1 MGKLVRWFCMLYI
14 IFIIG
19 VIFGSFYN
27 VVGMRLPNGE
37 SIVKPG
43 SHCPKC
49 GHMLSWY
56 ENIPLISYIMLG
68 GSCKKC
74 KKPISSTYFLMELL
88 SGALFALCYKVFGIN
103 VNFFLSLIIVSLV
116 IIIFVSDSK
125 YMIINDSPL
134 VVASILIF
142 LIKWHDAGIVNALF
156 SILYGLV
163 IFAVA
168 YLLKVFGYLAF
179 KQEAL
184 GGGDIKL
191 SFVAGLLLGID
202 LGIIYIVLASF
213 LAFPYALYV
222 TMKNKDNMLPFGP
235 FLVSSLLIV
244 FLNFNTFKNFLS
256 YLFKF

>member
-1 MGKLVRWFCMLYI
+1 MLYL

-27 VVGMRLPNGE
+27 VVGMRLPNDE

-56 ENIPLISYIMLG
+56 ENIPLISYIILG

-74 KKPISSTYFLMELL
+74 KQPISSTYFLMELL

-103 VNFFLSLIIVSLV
+103 VNFFLSIIISSLV

-125 YMIINDSPL
+125 YMIISDSPL
-134 VVASILIF
+134 VVSIILIF
-142 LIKWHDAGIVNALF
+142 LIKWYDVGILSALY
-156 SILYGLV
+156 SLLYGLV
-163 IFAVA
+163 IFGIA

-191 SFVAGLLLGID
+191 SFVAGMLLGID
-202 LGIIYIVLASF
+202 LGIVYIVLASF

-222 TMKNKDNMLPFGP
+222 TFKNKDNMLPFGP

-244 FLNFNTFKNFLS
+244 FLNFNSFKELLSFLFN
-256 YLFKF
+256 L

>member
-1 MGKLVRWFCMLYI
+1 MLYF

-88 SGALFALCYKVFGIN
+88 SGALFALCYKVFGIS
-103 VNFFLSLIIVSLV
+103 VEFFLSTIISSLV

-142 LIKWHDAGIVNALF
+142 LIKWYDGGIVNALY
-156 SILYGLV
+156 SILYGFV
-163 IFAVA
+163 IFAFA
-168 YLLKVFGYLAF
+168 YLLRLFGYLAF

-191 SFVAGLLLGID
+191 SFVAGMLLGID
-202 LGIIYIVLASF
+202 LGIVYIVLASF
-213 LAFPYALYV
+213 LALPYAIYV
-222 TMKNKDNMLPFGP
+222 TFKNKDKMLPFGP

-244 FLNFNTFKNFLS
+244 FLNFNTFKAILRFL
-256 YLFKF
+256 FMGV